1 MAGWII
7 FINPARTLLRLA
19 VLFALLSLFLM
30 IYRYDV
36 AWQYALMG
44 ALLAV
49 GLAVIAWVLW
59 TLFEVLVLI
68 GGVVVLAARV
78 IQGAIHVG
86 RAAARW
92 ALLPAGLLLVL
103 APSAAGQI
111 PVIDAANL
119 AQNTTTAL
127 QAVESVLKQVE
138 MIRNQM
144 TQIENMVQNTTRW
157 AGLWDSEALPR
168 LRRLGQIIEQEQAI
182 AYQMAGID
190 AEFRR
195 RFPGYRPVTDW
206 AKEYELWTRTTMDTL
221 RGTLTSARLHADN
234 FATEQGRIEVL
245 QRMSDSAEGRMQ
257 ALQVGNMM
265 AAEQLQQLVQ
275 LRQII
280 LAQMN
285 AQNVYMANQV
295 NRDAQQDATES
306 QWIRNGV
313 NHLPSPTGT
322 SSAIPMVRP

>member
-19 VLFALLSLFLM
+19 VLFVLLSLFLM
-30 IYRYDV
+30 IYRYEV

-59 TLFEVLVLI
+59 TLVEVLVLI
-68 GGVVVLAARV
+68 GGLA
-78 IQGAIHVG
+78 ILLG
-86 RAAARW
+86 RAVLGALHAGRAVARW
-92 ALLPAGLLLVL
+92 ALLPAGLVLTLV
-103 APSAAGQI
+103 APAAGQMQ
-111 PVIDAANL
+111 VIDLANL
-119 AQNTTTAL
+119 VQNTRTAL
-127 QAVESVLKQVE
+127 QMVESVLKQVE
-138 MIRNQM
+138 LIRNQM
-144 TQIENMVQNTTRW
+144 TQIENMVQNTNRL
-157 AGLWDSEALPR
+157 AGLWDAEARPR
-168 LRRLGQIIEQEQAI
+168 LQRLGQIIEQEQAI

-206 AKEYELWTRTTMDTL
+206 AKEYELWTRTAMDTL
-221 RGTLTSARLHADN
+221 RGTLNTARLHAEN
-234 FATEQGRIEVL
+234 FATEQGRIEAL
-245 QRMSDSAEGRMQ
+245 QRMSDSAAGRMQ

-275 LRQII
+275 LRQLI

-285 AQNVYMANQV
+285 AQNVYMATQV
-295 NRDAQQDATES
+295 NRDAQEAATVSE
-306 QWIRNGV
+306 WVRNG
-313 NHLPSPTGT
+313 NSTAPSLEAPP
-322 SSAIPMVRP
+322 ARPAR

>member
-1 MAGWII
+1 MTAWIV
-7 FINPARTLLRLA
+7 FVNPVRAMLRLA
-19 VLFALLSLFLM
+19 GLCVLLALCLM
-30 IYRYDV
+30 IGRYDT
-36 AWQYALMG
+36 AWPYVLM
-44 ALLAV
+44 AAVLAV
-49 GLAVIAWVLW
+49 ELAFVAWVLW
-59 TLFEVLVLI
+59 TLCEVLLLL
-68 GGVVVLAARV
+68 GGLTVLAARV

-86 RAAARW
+86 RVVARW
-92 ALLPAGLLLVL
+92 ALLPAGLLLAL
-103 APSAAGQI
+103 AEPAAGQI

-144 TQIENMVQNTTRW
+144 TQIENMVQNTTRL
-157 AGLWDSEALPR
+157 AGTWDAEALPR

-182 AYQMAGID
+182 AYQMANID
-190 AEFRR
+190 GEFRR
-195 RFPGYRPVTDW
+195 RFPGYRPLTDW

-221 RGTLTSARLHADN
+221 RGTLNAARLHADN
-234 FATEQGRIEVL
+234 FATEQGRIQAL

-275 LRQII
+275 LRQLI

-285 AQNVYMANQV
+285 AQNVYMAQQV
-295 NRDAQQDATES
+295 NRDAQQAATVSE
-306 QWIRNGV
+306 WVRNG
-313 NHLPSPTGT
+313 NSTAPPLEAPPTRL
-322 SSAIPMVRP
+322 AR

>member
-19 VLFALLSLFLM
+19 MLFALLSLFLM
-30 IYRYDV
+30 IYRYEV

-44 ALLAV
+44 AILAV

-68 GGVVVLAARV
+68 GGVAILLGRGV
-78 IQGAIHVG
+78 QGALHAG
-86 RAAARW
+86 RAVARW
-92 ALLPAGLLLVL
+92 ALLPAGLVLTLV
-103 APSAAGQI
+103 APAAGQMQ
-111 PVIDAANL
+111 VIDLANL
-119 AQNTTTAL
+119 VQNTRTAL
-127 QAVESVLKQVE
+127 QMVESVLKEVE
-138 MIRNQM
+138 IIHNQI

-157 AGLWDSEALPR
+157 AGQWDAEALPR
-168 LRRLGQIIEQEQAI
+168 LQRLGQVIEQEQAI

-190 AEFRR
+190 GEFRR

-206 AKEYELWTRTTMDTL
+206 TREYELWTRTTMDTL
-221 RGTLTSARLHADN
+221 RGTLNAARLHADN
-234 FATEQGRIEVL
+234 FATEQGRIQAL
-245 QRMSDSAEGRMQ
+245 QAMSDSAAGRMQ

-285 AQNVYMANQV
+285 AQNVYMAQQV
-295 NRDAQQDATES
+295 NQDAQRAATVNE
-306 QWIRNGV
+306 WVRNG
-313 NHLPSPTGT
+313 NSTAPSLEAPPSRLP
-322 SSAIPMVRP
+322 R

>member
-19 VLFALLSLFLM
+19 VLFVLLSLFLM
-30 IYRYDV
+30 IYRYEV

-68 GGVVVLAARV
+68 GGV
-78 IQGAIHVG
+78 AILLG
-86 RAAARW
+86 RAVLRALHAGRAVARW
-92 ALLPAGLLLVL
+92 ALLPAGLVLTLV
-103 APSAAGQI
+103 APAAGQMQ
-111 PVIDAANL
+111 VIDLANL
-119 AQNTTTAL
+119 VQNTRTAL
-127 QAVESVLKQVE
+127 QMVESVLKQVE

-144 TQIENMVQNTTRW
+144 TQIENMVQNTNRL
-157 AGLWDSEALPR
+157 AGLWDAEARPR
-168 LRRLGQIIEQEQAI
+168 LQRLGQIIEQEQAI
-182 AYQMAGID
+182 AYQMVGID

-206 AKEYELWTRTTMDTL
+206 AKEYELWTRTAMDTL
-221 RGTLTSARLHADN
+221 RGTLNAARLHAEN
-234 FATEQGRIEVL
+234 FATEQGRIEAL
-245 QRMSDSAEGRMQ
+245 QRMSDSAAGRMQ

-275 LRQII
+275 LRQLI

-285 AQNVYMANQV
+285 AQNVYMATQL
-295 NRDAQQDATES
+295 NRDAQEAATVSE
-306 QWIRNGV
+306 WVRNG
-313 NHLPSPTGT
+313 NSTAPSLEAPP
-322 SSAIPMVRP
+322 ARPAR